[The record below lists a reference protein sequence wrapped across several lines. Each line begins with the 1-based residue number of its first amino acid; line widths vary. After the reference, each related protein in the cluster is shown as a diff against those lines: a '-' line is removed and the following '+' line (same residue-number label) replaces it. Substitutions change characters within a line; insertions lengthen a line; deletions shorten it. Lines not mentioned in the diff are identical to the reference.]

1 MNICNPL
8 ALRALR
14 QGENR
19 RFYSAERRKKNL
31 SHVSAIARASCLSKL
46 AIRGLIVI
54 SVIFSYLFGDI
65 CMPRISRVQ
74 LLLEKKSFK
83 DFKSLRYID

>member
-19 RFYSAERRKKNL
+19 RFYAAERREIIYRMF
-31 SHVSAIARASCLSKL
+31 SAFARASCLSKL